1 MVKRAPAISFA
12 DFATFLTNKDYTSEN
27 LVFVLWHRNY
37 KSKWKLLDK
46 AVRIRG
52 PVPSTSLGHRY
63 DPFGYL
69 RHGPVALPTRTG
81 EREEEVSRNRLASA
95 NAYSMDATAASDRND
110 RSAKP
115 LKSYFSRVSSDL
127 HRSRLEASSLACSS
141 SLTPA
146 SSYHPLHS
154 LFSPDGTTFLSVD
167 EQPLRDQAQRA
178 FATFLK
184 KGGSKELSISDELRE
199 YVRTCLEASTGPE
212 YCVGAVDLLIGLTIF
227 LLLTLLLPPSPF
239 SLRIYRLF
247 SIIFVSFGI
256 MQVYSAYRGFC
267 SQVWRRSNRQVW
279 PWDLDALEDENAKVG
294 DTMERSDNIRY
305 EPKPQVRVLQKTVL
319 PGEVRPLSNL
329 GEIESFDSTC
339 KVNIQVSENSTSASQ
354 TSLDNSGGYDIPSQT
369 FDSCNDIAG
378 EFVSECHNS
387 SLGGKLGSISRP
399 CCMRHAILTAKG
411 HKLPI
416 HIQRKISPFAFESG
430 REGETGSDNA
440 TVTKPPPHS
449 ASTQVIN
456 PLTSS
461 TLIQIFRLWSTKPK
475 YLQGGKIIGRFTF
488 LVPKTG

>member
-1 MVKRAPAISFA
+1 
-12 DFATFLTNKDYTSEN
+12 
-27 LVFVLWHRNY
+27 
-37 KSKWKLLDK
+37 
-46 AVRIRG
+46 
-52 PVPSTSLGHRY
+52 
-63 DPFGYL
+63 
-69 RHGPVALPTRTG
+69 
-81 EREEEVSRNRLASA
+81 
-95 NAYSMDATAASDRND
+95 
-110 RSAKP
+110 
-115 LKSYFSRVSSDL
+115 
-127 HRSRLEASSLACSS
+127 
-141 SLTPA
+141 
-146 SSYHPLHS
+146 
-154 LFSPDGTTFLSVD
+154 
-167 EQPLRDQAQRA
+167 
-178 FATFLK
+178 
-184 KGGSKELSISDELRE
+184 
-199 YVRTCLEASTGPE
+199 
-212 YCVGAVDLLIGLTIF
+212 
-227 LLLTLLLPPSPF
+227 
-239 SLRIYRLF
+239 
-247 SIIFVSFGI
+247 

-279 PWDLDALEDENAKVG
+279 PWDLDALEDEKAKVG
-294 DTMERSDNIRY
+294 DTMGRSDIIGY

-329 GEIESFDSTC
+329 GAIESFDSTC

-456 PLTSS
+456 ALTSS